1 MVDETVY
8 ESAEET
14 VNHGANMVSESAEA
28 AGGDAAEGDGGAGLA
43 EGDGGAGLTHEDESD
58 PTVPFEHGDPVGNF
72 HLQMYADPPPPP
84 PGYKAPPIALRGAG
98 KGHKA
103 PMMVLDGAGK
113 GGKAAPVMLDGA
125 GKGGKTAP
133 VMRYF
138 IHKGA
143 KAPSVAL
150 DGVSTGSSSSA
161 SERSLAS
168 THEKALESNQKAARA
183 KTWRDCL
190 NGYFWRMGCCLHILI
205 MSRML
210 KLWTPL
216 RKKKEKSSWVYHL
229 LDQTMWPRTLS
240 ESLWNHW
247 GNGWISL
254 IGQILIRHFHQSLGD
269 RHST

>member
-1 MVDETVY
+1 MGAECLGSCVMFDETVY
-8 ESAEET
+8 ESVEET

-43 EGDGGAGLTHEDESD
+43 EGDGEAGLTDEDESD

-72 HLQMYADPPPPP
+72 HLQMYAVPPPP

-125 GKGGKTAP
+125 GKGGKEAP
-133 VMRYF
+133 VMLDGAS
-138 IHKGA
+138 KGGKAAGA

-150 DGVSTGSSSSA
+150 DEEKPWREA
-161 SERSLAS
+161 WLAHMRRPRRA
-168 THEKALESNQKAARA
+168 TKRAKAARA

-190 NGYFWRMGCCLHILI
+190 NGYF
-205 MSRML
+205 
-210 KLWTPL
+210 
-216 RKKKEKSSWVYHL
+216 
-229 LDQTMWPRTLS
+229 
-240 ESLWNHW
+240 
-247 GNGWISL
+247 
-254 IGQILIRHFHQSLGD
+254 
-269 RHST
+269 

>member
-28 AGGDAAEGDGGAGLA
+28 AGGDAA

-84 PGYKAPPIALRGAG
+84 GYKAPPIALRGAG

-113 GGKAAPVMLDGA
+113 GGKAAPV
-125 GKGGKTAP
+125 T
-133 VMRYF
+133 
-138 IHKGA
+138 
-143 KAPSVAL
+143 L

-183 KTWRDCL
+183 KTWRDCF
-190 NGYFWRMGCCLHILI
+190 NGYF
-205 MSRML
+205 
-210 KLWTPL
+210 
-216 RKKKEKSSWVYHL
+216 
-229 LDQTMWPRTLS
+229 
-240 ESLWNHW
+240 
-247 GNGWISL
+247 
-254 IGQILIRHFHQSLGD
+254 
-269 RHST
+269 

>member
-1 MVDETVY
+1 MFDETVY
-8 ESAEET
+8 ESVEET

-43 EGDGGAGLTHEDESD
+43 EGDGEAGLTDEDESD
-58 PTVPFEHGDPVGNF
+58 PTAPFEHGDPVGNF
-72 HLQMYADPPPPP
+72 HLQMYAVPPPP

-125 GKGGKTAP
+125 GKGGKAAP

-150 DGVSTGSSSSA
+150 DGVSTGSPSSA

-168 THEKALESNQKAARA
+168 THEKAPESNQKG
-183 KTWRDCL
+183 K
-190 NGYFWRMGCCLHILI
+190 GCKGKGVERLPQWVLLKDG
-205 MSRML
+205 ML
-210 KLWTPL
+210 PAHPDHESDAEALDPIEEEEGEEQL
-216 RKKKEKSSWVYHL
+216 SVPSSF
-229 LDQTMWPRTLS
+229 T
-240 ESLWNHW
+240 
-247 GNGWISL
+247 G
-254 IGQILIRHFHQSLGD
+254 
-269 RHST
+269 

>member
-1 MVDETVY
+1 MFDETVY
-8 ESAEET
+8 YESVEET

-43 EGDGGAGLTHEDESD
+43 EGDGEAGLTDEDESD

-72 HLQMYADPPPPP
+72 HLQMYAVPPPP
-84 PGYKAPPIALRGAG
+84 PGYKAPPIAL
-98 KGHKA
+98 
-103 PMMVLDGAGK
+103 MMVLDGAGK

-125 GKGGKTAP
+125 GKGGKAAP

-168 THEKALESNQKAARA
+168 TREKAPESNQKG
-183 KTWRDCL
+183 K
-190 NGYFWRMGCCLHILI
+190 GCKGKDVERLPQWVLLKDG
-205 MSRML
+205 ML
-210 KLWTPL
+210 PAHPDH
-216 RKKKEKSSWVYHL
+216 ES
-229 LDQTMWPRTLS
+229 DA
-240 ESLWNHW
+240 ESLDPIEEEE
-247 GNGWISL
+247 GEEQLSVPVSQDEPGAV
-254 IGQILIRHFHQSLGD
+254 
-269 RHST
+269 

>member
-43 EGDGGAGLTHEDESD
+43 EGDGGAGLTDEDECD
-58 PTVPFEHGDPVGNF
+58 AMVLFEHGDPLGNF
-72 HLQMYADPPPPP
+72 HLQMYAVPPTP
-84 PGYKAPPIALRGAG
+84 PGYKAPPIAL
-98 KGHKA
+98 
-103 PMMVLDGAGK
+103 MMVLDGAGK

-125 GKGGKTAP
+125 GKGGKAAP
-133 VMRYF
+133 VMLDGASKGGKAAPAMLDGAGKDS
-138 IHKGA
+138 KGA

-183 KTWRDCL
+183 KTWRDCF
-190 NGYFWRMGCCLHILI
+190 NGYF
-205 MSRML
+205 
-210 KLWTPL
+210 
-216 RKKKEKSSWVYHL
+216 
-229 LDQTMWPRTLS
+229 
-240 ESLWNHW
+240 
-247 GNGWISL
+247 
-254 IGQILIRHFHQSLGD
+254 
-269 RHST
+269 